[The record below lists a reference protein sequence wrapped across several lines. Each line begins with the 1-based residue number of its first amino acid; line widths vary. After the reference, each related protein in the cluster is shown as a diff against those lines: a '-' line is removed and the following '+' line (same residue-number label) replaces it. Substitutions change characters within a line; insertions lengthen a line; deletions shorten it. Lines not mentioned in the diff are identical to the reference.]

1 MQPPLSVGTLLQSR
15 YRLMKILGQGGF
27 GRTYLAADQGR
38 FHEACVIKEFIP
50 ITGSPQALEKSKEL
64 FQREAQILHQIQH
77 PQIPRFL
84 ATFEQDQRFFIV
96 QDFVDGRVYSDL
108 LSERLQQGQKFS
120 EAEVLHFLEQMLPV
134 LAYIHSKGI
143 IHRDIAP
150 DNIILRSSDHLPVLI
165 DFGIVKDLAS
175 QAGAATD
182 MPSVQG
188 TTVGKLGYAP
198 REQLQTGKSYP
209 SSDLYAL
216 AVTTVVLLTARPPQ
230 DLVDE
235 MTMSWRWHQ
244 WVPALTPQF
253 TKVLNRMLS
262 PNPQNRYQSATEVLQ
277 TLRSLTGLT
286 PPPIA
291 PGSQSLS
298 PASPPPEVSTRVQ
311 HSSIQGT
318 GIRDRPPTRP
328 IPTVSP
334 RSPATQVRP
343 PASAPP
349 GNQPW
354 VAPAIALGLVLVAL
368 VLLLPTLSRNPET
381 ATTAPSTPVP
391 PPTALP
397 TPIPAP
403 TPAATPAPA
412 TGTPIAASPPAPP
425 SPTPTV
431 QVQVE
436 PLTFPDGVGR
446 IQISGKADGL
456 NIKRYLATVN
466 TGQVLNITVVTGSV
480 MLRVQDSK
488 GESLQDG
495 VSAWQSPSQGNSSP
509 QQYQIDVVSPQE
521 ASYILEVTLGI
532 ASS

>member
-235 MTMSWRWHQ
+235 MTMAPMGTGLNTPIHQ
-244 WVPALTPQF
+244 GAESDAESESAKP
-253 TKVLNRMLS
+253 LS
-262 PNPQNRYQSATEVLQ
+262 ICDRGTPNPEIADRLDPAADRAWQ
-277 TLRSLTGLT
+277 
-286 PPPIA
+286 PI
-291 PGSQSLS
+291 LI
-298 PASPPPEVSTRVQ
+298 
-311 HSSIQGT
+311 SSIAAARSFYPCST
-318 GIRDRPPTRP
+318 LLDSRHRN
-328 IPTVSP
+328 P
-334 RSPATQVRP
+334 RSPPNPSYPNGESPFPCHSGTSSCISTAWE
-343 PASAPP
+343 S
-349 GNQPW
+349 
-354 VAPAIALGLVLVAL
+354 ALGCPSDRLGFSSGCPSPVITYPVAQ
-368 VLLLPTLSRNPET
+368 SRNCDDCT
-381 ATTAPSTPVP
+381 LDSR
-391 PPTALP
+391 
-397 TPIPAP
+397 
-403 TPAATPAPA
+403 PAANCPANPHPCPDSRRH
-412 TGTPIAASPPAPP
+412 TCP
-425 SPTPTV
+425 SH
-431 QVQVE
+431 
-436 PLTFPDGVGR
+436 R
-446 IQISGKADGL
+446 NAD
-456 NIKRYLATVN
+456 R
-466 TGQVLNITVVTGSV
+466 
-480 MLRVQDSK
+480 R
-488 GESLQDG
+488 
-495 VSAWQSPSQGNSSP
+495 
-509 QQYQIDVVSPQE
+509 
-521 ASYILEVTLGI
+521 I
-532 ASS
+532 ASRPT